1 MIKYIKDPELVFK
14 AIKMSAVATILVVC
28 AISIVSLIVLSAI
41 DANQQTEL
49 TEYLDEVKLRYEEDG
64 IDSILEELDLE
75 PQTLWDRK
83 ESFERLNEHDAI
95 FALFIDDELI
105 LGTELTLPASPDVRW
120 QTLDFGSN
128 QSFKLLTLT
137 IQLDEQQLLSIA
149 QPVSYEHEFTS
160 SVLARFGIIL
170 SCILALSCFIYFL
183 IAGGNSKKATQQIV
197 ARLSEIGQSPDTV
210 RLSVDSKIELHKDIV
225 HATNEMLDQ
234 ITFLHGR
241 AKTMSVGIAHDLK
254 TPLSRVANRLQCM
267 RQDLGDNNAIDA
279 HITRASEDL
288 NAVITTFNNLVRL
301 NSIESGKHKNNFI
314 QINLSELITDLAL
327 SYQPV
332 FEDSGRVLEL
342 SAVDNVY
349 CFGDS
354 DLLNQLI
361 CNLFENALE
370 YSHSTA
376 NVWIRLQSHTGSALL
391 QVGDDGP
398 GISLQDQPH
407 IFERFYRADVSRSK
421 PGNGLG
427 LSIVKA
433 ICDVHDAQLCLLPDQ
448 TGAVFNIE
456 VPISN

>member
-1 MIKYIKDPELVFK
+1 MTIFVVS
-14 AIKMSAVATILVVC
+14 AITIT
-28 AISIVSLIVLSAI
+28 SLIVLSAI
-41 DANQQTEL
+41 DANQKIEL
-49 TEYLDEVKLRYEEDG
+49 TEYLDEVKSRYEEEG
-64 IDSILEELDLE
+64 LDSILEELDLE
-75 PQTLWDRK
+75 PHTMWDRK
-83 ESFERLNEHDAI
+83 ESLERLNEHDAI
-95 FALFIDDELI
+95 FALFIDNELA
-105 LGTELTLPASPDVRW
+105 LGTELTLPISPDAKW
-120 QTLDFGSN
+120 QTLDFDSN
-128 QSFKLLTLT
+128 KSFKLLTLT
-137 IQLDEQQLLSIA
+137 VQLDEQQHLSIA
-149 QPVSYEHEFTS
+149 QPISYEHEFTS
-160 SVLARFGIIL
+160 TILVRFGL
-170 SCILALSCFIYFL
+170 ILASIAAVSHFIFS
-183 IAGGNSKKATQQIV
+183 IVAGGNSKQATRQIV
-197 ARLSEIGQSPDTV
+197 ERLSEIGQSPDTA
-210 RLSVDSKIELHKDIV
+210 RLNLDNKMELHRDII

-234 ITFLHGR
+234 IAFLHGR

-254 TPLSRVANRLQCM
+254 TPLSRVANRLQSM
-267 RQDLGDNNAIDA
+267 RQDLGDNTAIDA

-288 NAVITTFNNLVRL
+288 NAVISTFNNLVRL
-301 NSIESGKHKNNFI
+301 NSIESGKHKSNFI
-314 QINLSELITDLAL
+314 QVNLSELITDLTL

-342 SAVDNVY
+342 STVDDVY

-354 DLLNQLI
+354 DLLSQLI

-370 YSHSTA
+370 YSHPSA

-433 ICDVHDAQLCLLPDQ
+433 ICDVHDAKLCLLSDQ
-448 TGAVFNIE
+448 KGAVFNIE